1 MNASARDL
9 PASALVAY
17 LSAEFGVTE
26 RLPVYSGGLGV
37 LAGDHLKAAS
47 DLGVPLVGVGLFYRH
62 GYFRQRL
69 TPDGEQVAW
78 YPRNEPAEL
87 PLEAACGADG
97 APVEVVVRL
106 RDEDVRLRVW
116 RHEVGSVPLLLLDA
130 DVEGNT
136 EEARHI
142 TDALYG
148 GDRETRIRQEILL
161 GVGALRALRALG
173 MDPSV
178 IHMNEG
184 HSAFVQVER
193 LREMV
198 VGEGLD
204 VETALERLPR
214 GVVFTTHTPVPAGNE
229 VFATDLLREYLVDA
243 LDEVGLPFARFRELG
258 VIDPQE
264 TGFGMTPFALR
275 TSGAANGVAQL
286 HGEVSRRMWAGIW
299 PDLPVDEVPIGAVTN
314 GVHAPTWVG
323 PDVAAELGARGVDIA
338 GGPDAGGWDA
348 AAGIPDEVLWRVRRA
363 ARGRLFDALP
373 ERLAGTGADPSDLAA
388 AAGLDP
394 DALTIG
400 FARRFATYKRAGLIF
415 SDLPRLARLVNAADR
430 PVQILFAG
438 KAHPADEGGKALLA
452 QVVAATRTSDLRA
465 RLLFIPD
472 YDTALAA
479 LLVAGVDVWL
489 NTPRRPQEAS
499 GTSGMKAA
507 LNGALNLSIS
517 DGWWPEAAP
526 GTGWTIGDPSWTE
539 EGDVRDAKDAESLY
553 RLLEEEVVPLFHRR
567 DADGLPREWLA
578 MSRAAIVGA
587 GRRFTT
593 ARMVGDYVREYYLPA
608 HTATAA
614 TRLSQG
620 ARA

>member
-1 MNASARDL
+1 
-9 PASALVAY
+9 V
-17 LSAEFGVTE
+17 V
-26 RLPVYSGGLGV
+26 
-37 LAGDHLKAAS
+37 HL
-47 DLGVPLVGVGLFYRH
+47 
-62 GYFRQRL
+62 
-69 TPDGEQVAW
+69 
-78 YPRNEPAEL
+78 
-87 PLEAACGADG
+87 
-97 APVEVVVRL
+97 
-106 RDEDVRLRVW
+106 
-116 RHEVGSVPLLLLDA
+116 
-130 DVEGNT
+130 
-136 EEARHI
+136 
-142 TDALYG
+142 
-148 GDRETRIRQEILL
+148 
-161 GVGALRALRALG
+161 
-173 MDPSV
+173 
-178 IHMNEG
+178 NEG

-198 VGEGLD
+198 LGEGLD

-229 VFATDLLREYLVDA
+229 VFATELLREYLSDA
-243 LDEVGLPFARFRELG
+243 LEEIGLPFARFRELG
-258 VIDPQE
+258 VVDPEE

-275 TSGAANGVAQL
+275 TAGAANGVAQL

-323 PDVAAELGARGVDIA
+323 PDMAAELAARGVDVTGAPEA
-338 GGPDAGGWDA
+338 GNWAA
-348 AAGIPDEVLWRVRRA
+348 AAGIEDAVLWRVRRE
-363 ARGRLFDALP
+363 ARRRLFAALP
-373 ERLAGTGADPSDLAA
+373 ARLAGTGADASDIAA
-388 AAGLDP
+388 AEGLDP
-394 DALTIG
+394 DVLTIG

-415 SDLPRLARLVNAADR
+415 SDLERLARLVNSADR

-452 QVVAATRTSDLRA
+452 EVVAATRSAGLRA
-465 RLLFIPD
+465 RMLFIPD

-526 GTGWTIGDPSWTE
+526 GTGWTIGDPAWTE

-553 RLLEEEVVPLFHRR
+553 RLLEQEVVPLFHRR

-578 MSRAAIVGA
+578 MSRAAIVDAGA
-587 GRRFTT
+587 TFTT
-593 ARMVGDYVREYYLPA
+593 ARMVSDYVRDYYAPA
-608 HTATAA
+608 HAASSA